1 MQLDTVWGSVV
12 GSVVEGSASRRL
24 ELENRLL
31 DDDEVP
37 PADLVLCLVEVYDG
51 LRKLSAPLRLLALL
65 LSQHLMRP

>member
-12 GSVVEGSASRRL
+12 GSVVEGPASRRL

-51 LRKLSAPLRLLALL
+51 LRQLSAPLRLLALL